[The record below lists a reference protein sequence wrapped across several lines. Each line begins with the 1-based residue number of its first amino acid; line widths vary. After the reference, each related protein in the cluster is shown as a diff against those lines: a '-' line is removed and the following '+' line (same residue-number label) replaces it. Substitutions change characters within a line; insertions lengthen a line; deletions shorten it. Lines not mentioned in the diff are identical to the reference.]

1 MGVPLAEKLPKR
13 VADSHKHANYR
24 LAISLC
30 RAFICANLFCF
41 PSEAPG
47 SPTFTVDI
55 EATSITVNWTKPAD
69 DGGSPITAYRVLILR
84 GNTEIENRNITDL
97 TAMQLDIGGL
107 TKSTNYSIKL
117 FARNY
122 VFEGNAAERKIQ
134 TKYEGM
140 KICTKNALRV
150 HKNCIQSVD
159 LFKYSFIFI
168 NTSDQHKAYDK
179 SVST

>member
-1 MGVPLAEKLPKR
+1 MSPGPKSYRNGSLIRTSMQTTDLHSPL
-13 VADSHKHANYR
+13 YR
-24 LAISLC
+24 AC
-30 RAFICANLFCF
+30 ICVDLFCF

-69 DGGSPITAYRVLILR
+69 DGGSPITAYRVLILL
-84 GNTEIENRNITDL
+84 GNTEIQNWNITDF
-97 TAMQLDIGGL
+97 TVRQLDIGGL
-107 TKSTNYSIKL
+107 TKSTNYTIKL

-140 KICTKNALRV
+140 KICTRNALRV
-150 HKNCIQSVD
+150 HKNSSQSVD
-159 LFKYSFIFI
+159 YLNIHLFF
-168 NTSDQHKAYDK
+168 NTSGQHEAYDK
-179 SVST
+179 SVCP

>member
-1 MGVPLAEKLPKR
+1 MSTRPKSYLNGSLIRTSIQTTDLLSPLY
-13 VADSHKHANYR
+13 HAY
-24 LAISLC
+24 
-30 RAFICANLFCF
+30 ICADLFFF

-47 SPTFTVDI
+47 SPTVTVNI

-84 GNTEIENRNITDL
+84 GNTQIKMTNITDF
-97 TAMQLDIGGL
+97 TVRQLDIGGL
-107 TKSTNYSIKL
+107 TKSTNYTIKL

-122 VFEGNAAERKIQ
+122 VFEGKATERKIQ

-150 HKNCIQSVD
+150 HKNCSQSV
-159 LFKYSFIFI
+159 
-168 NTSDQHKAYDK
+168 
-179 SVST
+179 VS

>member
-1 MGVPLAEKLPKR
+1 MSPRTKRYRNGSLIPTSIQTTDLQSPL
-13 VADSHKHANYR
+13 YR
-24 LAISLC
+24 L
-30 RAFICANLFCF
+30 FMCADLFCF

-47 SPTFTVDI
+47 SPNVTVDV
-55 EATSITVNWTKPAD
+55 EATSITVNWTKPAG

-84 GNTEIENRNITDL
+84 GNTEIENENITD
-97 TAMQLDIGGL
+97 TSVKHQDIGGL
-107 TKSTNYSIKL
+107 NKSTNYTVKL

-122 VFEGNAAERKIQ
+122 VFEGKATERKIQ

-150 HKNCIQSVD
+150 HKNCIQSVY
-159 LFKYSFIFI
+159 LLNYSFIFI

-179 SVST
+179 SVIP